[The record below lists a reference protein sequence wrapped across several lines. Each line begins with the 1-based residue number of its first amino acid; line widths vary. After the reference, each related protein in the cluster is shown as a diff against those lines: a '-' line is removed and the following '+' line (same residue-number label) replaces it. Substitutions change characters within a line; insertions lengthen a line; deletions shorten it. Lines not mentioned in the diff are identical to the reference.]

1 MVSCVIMPEEETSPH
16 FVGISKGRMEALSD
30 GIFAF
35 SMTLLVLGFVIPP
48 IHGTPL
54 PTDLDDILVSLSTD
68 FIHYAIAFLI
78 LSGMWVSHHYLTDKM
93 PHTDRNFLRL
103 NMLVLLFIALI
114 PFSTILVGDF
124 SGVPLANIVF
134 EANLLIVGGMI
145 AIQWWY
151 ITRNPFLLRKG
162 ITAEFMRTGIYKALV
177 TPAISVIGILLSL
190 GGVAYTTWVY
200 LFVPLGIYLAGKAAR
215 K

>member
-1 MVSCVIMPEEETSPH
+1 MPGEETSQH

-35 SMTLLVLGFVIPP
+35 AMTLLVLGFVIPP
-48 IHGTPL
+48 IQGTPL
-54 PTDLDDILVSLSTD
+54 PTDVDDILVSLSTD
-68 FIHYAIAFLI
+68 FIHYIIAFLI
-78 LSGMWVSHHYLTDKM
+78 LSGMWVSHHFLTDKM

-103 NMLVLLFIALI
+103 NMLILLFVALI
-114 PFSTILVGDF
+114 PFSTLLVGDF

-134 EANLLIVGGMI
+134 ETNLLVVSGMI

-151 ITRNPFLLRKG
+151 VTRHPFLLRNG
-162 ITAEFMRTGIYKALV
+162 IMPEYLRIGIYKALV
-177 TPAISVIGILLSL
+177 TPAISVIGILLSV
-190 GGVAYTTWVY
+190 GGMAYTTWVY
-200 LFVPLGIYLAGKAAR
+200 LFVPLGIYIAGKAAQ

>member
-1 MVSCVIMPEEETSPH
+1 MPGDKTSPQ

-30 GIFAF
+30 GIFAIA
-35 SMTLLVLGFVIPP
+35 MTLLVLGFVIPP
-48 IHGTPL
+48 TQGTPL
-54 PTDLDDILVSLSTD
+54 PTDVDDILVSLSTD

-103 NMLVLLFIALI
+103 NMLVLLFVALI

-134 EANLLIVGGMI
+134 ETNLLIVGGII
-145 AIQWWY
+145 AVQWGY
-151 ITRNPFLLRKG
+151 ITRNTFLMRDG
-162 ITAEFMRTGIYKALV
+162 ITAEYMRTGMYKALV
-177 TPAISVIGILLSL
+177 TPVISVIGILLSV

-200 LFVPLGIYLAGKAAR
+200 IFVPLGIYIAGKAAQN
-215 K
+215 

>member
-1 MVSCVIMPEEETSPH
+1 MPDEEPPPH

-35 SMTLLVLGFVIPP
+35 AMTLLVLGFVIPP

-54 PTDLDDILVSLSTD
+54 PTDVDDILVSLSTD
-68 FIHYAIAFLI
+68 FIHYVIAFLI
-78 LSGMWVSHHYLTDKM
+78 LSGMWVSHHFLTDKM

-114 PFSTILVGDF
+114 PFSTLLVGDF
-124 SGVPLANIVF
+124 SGVPLANIFF
-134 EANLLIVGGMI
+134 EANLLIVSGVI
-145 AIQWWY
+145 AIQWLY
-151 ITRNPFLLRKG
+151 VTRHPFLVRSG
-162 ITAEFMRTGIYKALV
+162 ITPEYLRIGIYRALV
-177 TPAISVIGILLSL
+177 TPAISVIGILLSM
-190 GGVAYTTWVY
+190 GGMAYTTWVY
-200 LFVPLGIYLAGKAAR
+200 LLVPVGVYLAGKAVQ

>member
-1 MVSCVIMPEEETSPH
+1 MPEEETSPN

-30 GIFAF
+30 GIFAIA
-35 SMTLLVLGFVIPP
+35 MTLLVLGIVIPP
-48 IHGTPL
+48 IQGTPL
-54 PTDLDDILVSLSTD
+54 PIDVDNILVSLSTD
-68 FIHYAIAFLI
+68 FIHYVIAFLI

-114 PFSTILVGDF
+114 PFSTLLVGDF
-124 SGVPLANIVF
+124 SGVPLANIFF
-134 EANLLIVGGMI
+134 ETNLLLVSGAI

-151 ITRNPFLLRKG
+151 VTRHPVLLRNG
-162 ITAEFMRTGIYKALV
+162 ITPEYLRIGIYKALV
-177 TPAISVIGILLSL
+177 TPAISVIGIFLSVV
-190 GGVAYTTWVY
+190 GVAYTTWVY
-200 LFVPLGIYLAGKAAR
+200 LFVPLGIYLAGKAAQ

>member
-1 MVSCVIMPEEETSPH
+1 MPVEETSPQ

-48 IHGTPL
+48 IHGTLL
-54 PTDLDDILVSLSTD
+54 PTDVGEILVSLSAD
-68 FIHYAIAFLI
+68 FIHYVIAFLI

-103 NMLVLLFIALI
+103 NMFILLFVALI
-114 PFSTILVGDF
+114 PFSTLLVGDF
-124 SGVPLANIVF
+124 SGVPLANIFF
-134 EANLLIVGGMI
+134 ETNLLIVSGVI
-145 AIQWWY
+145 AIQWLY
-151 ITRNPFLLRKG
+151 VTRHPVLLRDG
-162 ITAEFMRTGIYKALV
+162 ITPGYLRIGMYKALV
-177 TPAISVIGILLSL
+177 TPAISVIGILLSI

-200 LFVPLGIYLAGKAAR
+200 IFVPLGIYIAGKAAQN
-215 K
+215 